1 MNAPREFAGK
11 WHWLAAVLGVLVC
24 AGAGCESGYGAR
36 SVKNPDPAAKIPAT
50 VDAAARKDMAAI
62 PQLVADLENDDP
74 AVRFYAIGALE
85 RVTGHTFGYQY
96 FVDEDKR
103 ASAVQQWKAW
113 LEGWRAGQKQLLNPE
128 SLRGANGGG
137 GQTSNK

>member
-1 MNAPREFAGK
+1 MLAGM
-11 WHWLAAVLGVLVC
+11 VC
-24 AGAGCESGYGAR
+24 AAGGCESGYGPK
-36 SVKNPDPAAKIPAT
+36 SVKSPDPSAKIPAT
-50 VDAAARKDMAAI
+50 VDAAMHKDMTAI

-103 ASAVQQWKAW
+103 APAVQQWKAW
-113 LEGWRAGQKQLLNPE
+113 LDGWKAGQQERLE
-128 SLRGANGGG
+128 SSH